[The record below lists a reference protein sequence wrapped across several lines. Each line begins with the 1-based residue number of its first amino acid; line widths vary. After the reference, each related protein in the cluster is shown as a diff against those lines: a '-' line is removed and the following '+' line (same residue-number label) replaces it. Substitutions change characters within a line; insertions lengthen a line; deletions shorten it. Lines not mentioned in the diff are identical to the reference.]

1 MTRIIAVPTSTGKL
15 NGHFGHSRQFAMV
28 EIKENGSREV
38 TYIDAPP
45 HRPGLL
51 PRWLAEKGAT
61 DVIAGGMGQ
70 RAIDLFNENGVN
82 VFVGAPALTPEELVD
97 GYINKTLTS
106 SDNYCDH

>member
-70 RAIDLFNENGVN
+70 SQCFRRGPGTHSGRTGGWIHQQNPDIFRQL
-82 VFVGAPALTPEELVD
+82 L
-97 GYINKTLTS
+97 
-106 SDNYCDH
+106 